1 MRALLAV
8 LDENV
13 ARHTYSELSVAATA
27 TADVTEEDSCAHA
40 QKSTAGQGKAT
51 DVGVVRSKGRT

>member
-13 ARHTYSELSVAATA
+13 ARHTYLELSVAATA
-27 TADVTEEDSCAHA
+27 TADVMEEDSCAHA
-40 QKSTAGQGKAT
+40 QKSTAGQGNRR
-51 DVGVVRSKGRT
+51 GGGSF